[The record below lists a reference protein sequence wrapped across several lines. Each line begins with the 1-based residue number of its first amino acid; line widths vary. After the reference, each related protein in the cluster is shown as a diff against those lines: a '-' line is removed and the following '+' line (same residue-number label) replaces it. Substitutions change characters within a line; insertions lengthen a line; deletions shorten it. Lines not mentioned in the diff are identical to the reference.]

1 MAVSQQPPGA
11 WLSGFGR
18 PGSGLQA
25 NFLGIGPAANPP
37 VGLNPPVGPRRSSH
51 NPPVGPPHASHNP
64 PVGSPNASDNPPV
77 GPHALRLFSAPGEPP
92 IPWSGLDPDWVWAGS
107 EAALLAQALR
117 RVRDRILPSH
127 DPRLPRSRTTVALGD
142 QPAPTLW
149 RWGESFRVSAA
160 VSELLGRLVVR
171 NKEVWWV
178 PPPEALPPCGRDAPC
193 KLFTLEPPDVQFD
206 YSDQID
212 KVLRAAVEREERMP
226 EILTQAHD
234 IGVFFD
240 AITGIDRATA
250 PRLREL
256 LDVAW
261 EVSTHLVMQLKH
273 NVAEWRPHQR
283 CARVYPAIVTP
294 SHGSLPSGHATMAML
309 AAELLGELLYPPADH
324 RRTALQRLAQRIAFN
339 RVVAGVHFPM
349 DSAVGDALARQLA
362 SVFVAAGR
370 GYGPPGPFGFEV
382 RFDSELQEL
391 MAPRP
396 SPAPAPLHQ
405 GAAKATAATPSPIPG
420 LEIWPQLWAAAHRE
434 IDQRRI

>member
-1 MAVSQQPPGA
+1 MATSQQPAGA
-11 WLSGFGR
+11 WLSGYGR

-25 NFLGIGPAANPP
+25 NFLGVGASANPP
-37 VGLNPPVGPRRSSH
+37 VGLNPPVAPPHSSN
-51 NPPVGPPHASHNP
+51 NPPVGPPHS
-64 PVGSPNASDNPPV
+64 SSNPPV
-77 GPHALRLFSAPGEPP
+77 GPPALRLSVAPGEPP
-92 IPWSGLDPDWVWAGS
+92 IPWGGLDPDWVWSGG

-127 DPRLPRSRTTVALGD
+127 DPRLPRNSVTVVLGN
-142 QPAPTLW
+142 QEAPALW
-149 RWGESFRVSAA
+149 RWGEDFRVSAA
-160 VSELLGRLVVR
+160 VAELLGRLVVR
-171 NKEVWWV
+171 GTQVWWV
-178 PPPEALPPCGRDAPC
+178 PPPEALQPMGSDAPC
-193 KLFTLEPPDVQFD
+193 KLFTLVPPEPHFD

-226 EILTQAHD
+226 EILTQAKD

-240 AITGIDRATA
+240 AITGIDRASA

-256 LDVAW
+256 LEVAW

-283 CARVYPAIVTP
+283 CARVYPAIITP
-294 SHGSLPSGHATMAML
+294 GHGSLPSGHATMAML
-309 AAELLGELLYPPADH
+309 AAEVLGELLYPPGDN
-324 RRTALQRLAQRIAFN
+324 RRSALQRLARRIAFN

-370 GYGPPGPFGFEV
+370 GYGPPGPYCFEV
-382 RFDSELQEL
+382 RPGSELEEL
-391 MAPRP
+391 LAPRP
-396 SPAPAPLHQ
+396 SPAPTPRQ
-405 GAAKATAATPSPIPG
+405 QSAASAASPAFSPIPG
-420 LEIWPQLWAAAHRE
+420 LEIWPQLWAAACEE